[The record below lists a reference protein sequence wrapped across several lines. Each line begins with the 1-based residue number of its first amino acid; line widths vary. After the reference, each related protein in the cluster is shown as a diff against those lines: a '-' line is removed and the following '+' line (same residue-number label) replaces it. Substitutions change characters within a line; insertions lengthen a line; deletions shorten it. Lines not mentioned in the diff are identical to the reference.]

1 MSNLLRNNMNEVF
14 WTSELH
20 QGSAQNDQKL
30 AWEQNTLMNFTQTSK
45 HLCFRTQS
53 KSSLVSII
61 LFLVSSSNNTRS
73 YLKLTASAQLLFR
86 IFQICIQRKMELIS
100 ETPQL
105 NITNTWITK
114 CSGHQEALIRLYAA
128 TYKQKLSWCCA
139 SWQKY
144 KVFREEFGSLGYIQI
159 NEVWTMKMYLL
170 TNGSAKDHS
179 INTFKKMNPLPSLIS
194 LAANII

>member
-14 WTSELH
+14 WKLELH
-20 QGSAQNDQKL
+20 QGRARNDQEL
-30 AWEQNTLMNFTQTSK
+30 AWEQSTLMNFTQTSK

-61 LFLVSSSNNTRS
+61 LFLVSSSNNTWS
-73 YLKLTASAQLLFR
+73 YLKFTATAQLLFR
-86 IFQICIQRKMELIS
+86 IFQICIQMENGINIRN
-100 ETPQL
+100 TQL